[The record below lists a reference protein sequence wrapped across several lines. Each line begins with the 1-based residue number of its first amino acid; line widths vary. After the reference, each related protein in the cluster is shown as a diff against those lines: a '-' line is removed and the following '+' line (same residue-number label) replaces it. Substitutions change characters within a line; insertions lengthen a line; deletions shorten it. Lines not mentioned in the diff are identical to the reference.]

1 MNIENI
7 QALIAQGLLTDTVSL
22 DLTTTYVTV
31 GVYQPGNRQNGPSG
45 NAYPSYVL
53 PLSQLAGSTYTASN
67 GIALVGNDF
76 QLSSILISQF
86 TNDSGYLVSADLTG
100 YVQGVGTIGY
110 LPRWDL
116 TDTLGNSI
124 IFDDGLGHV
133 GIGTAVPSHTFE
145 VNGTLKVVTGNHVL
159 RDLVGVPS
167 FGAMYMNVTPGVSNY
182 VLASNGPTLVV
193 NGPSEINFA
202 VNNSSKAIMDT
213 NKFNVLQPMSVGSII
228 PSGAQQFVVGGLTY
242 IQGTGS
248 TSATYA
254 LKVDNSANSPLLYVR
269 NDGNVGM
276 GESNPTAKLQIL
288 KNTVGTG
295 QKGLSVN
302 FATIGEVFYI
312 DDNGAAVYN
321 ANAGFTIK
329 GGNGSL
335 SIISNGGVNPSLAFK
350 YNNGASDSGILF
362 GNGASMFMNTPALG
376 LGGATNFNPSARLH
390 IQGLYDTSGY
400 ALKIDNSAS
409 SPLLYVRNDGYTTI
423 MDMVVGRGGGLIS
436 TNTVLG
442 VAAIANATGGQ
453 NTGVGYAVLN
463 TLNTGTGNTA
473 IGYAVLANITSG
485 TTNVGIGA
493 SVMQASNPSYSI
505 GIGSGVLYQSSGT
518 GNTGIGHGN
527 FYNLSLGDYNTALGY
542 NAGANVMH
550 TQGNNN
556 LFLGYM
562 ADVSTNNLTNASA
575 IGANATVGASN
586 SMVLGNGVNVGIGSS
601 TPTSK
606 LQVVGLPTY
615 ADNTAASG
623 AGLTVGAMYIR
634 TGHGLD
640 IVV

>member
-1 MNIENI
+1 MDINNI
-7 QALIAQGLLTDTVSL
+7 QALIAQGLITDVASV
-22 DLTTTYVTV
+22 DPNKAYVAV
-31 GVYQPGNRQNGPSG
+31 GVYQPGNRQSGPAG
-45 NAYPSYVL
+45 NAYPSYAMPISEFLSGAGVL
-53 PLSQLAGSTYTASN
+53 TGAQNGLSLAGTVAELGGTLIHTTDVNINGYSMQFSNGVYPILFLDPGKQQVAIGGNNPRGMLDITAVGSGTVGLQLNTASTQDAKIHFRTNNAAAARAQVYVEDVSQTLNFYTNTNNTIFWN
-67 GIALVGNDF
+67 GNGGV
-76 QLSSILISQF
+76 QTKTF
-86 TNDSGYLVSADLTG
+86 TLF
-100 YVQGVGTIGY
+100 
-110 LPRWDL
+110 
-116 TDTLGNSI
+116 TDTTAKFENNI
-124 IFDDGLGHV
+124 
-133 GIGTAVPSHTFE
+133 GIGADPVTNGRVQINNSVFGKASISLGGADYYGID
-145 VNGTLKVVTGNHVL
+145 VNTTGL
-159 RDLVGVPS
+159 SMLLGV
-167 FGAMYMNVTPGVSNY
+167 NTSNNKQLWLADQDK
-182 VLASNGPTLVV
+182 LASNG
-193 NGPSEINFA
+193 
-202 VNNSSKAIMDT
+202 T
-213 NKFNVLQPMSVGSII
+213 NPVLQFGLFGTS
-228 PSGAQQFVVGGLTY
+228 PSAINALSTN
-242 IQGTGS
+242 GTNLNLVLQSNG
-248 TSATYA
+248 
-254 LKVDNSANSPLLYVR
+254 
-269 NDGNVGM
+269 GNVGINT
-276 GESNPTAKLQIL
+276 GVVNPTARLH
-288 KNTVGTG
+288 V
-295 QKGLSVN
+295 KGNS
-302 FATIGEVFYI
+302 APG
-312 DDNGAAVYN
+312 D
-321 ANAGFTIK
+321 FTFK
-329 GGNGSL
+329 AEDAGGN
-335 SIISNGGVNPSLAFK
+335 
-350 YNNGASDSGILF
+350 
-362 GNGASMFMNTPALG
+362 
-376 LGGATNFNPSARLH
+376 
-390 IQGLYDTSGY
+390 
-400 ALKIDNSAS
+400 
-409 SPLLYVRNDGYTTI
+409 PLLYVRNDGYTTI

>member
-1 MNIENI
+1 MDINNI
-7 QALIAQGLLTDTVSL
+7 QALIAQGLLTDVASV
-22 DLTTTYVTV
+22 DPNKAYVAV
-31 GVYQPGNRQNGPSG
+31 GVFQPGNRQSGPAG
-45 NAYPSYVL
+45 NAYPSYAM
-53 PLSQLAGSTYTASN
+53 PISEFLAAGGVYTASN

-76 QLSSILISQF
+76 QLASQNISQF
-86 TNDSGYLVSADLTG
+86 INDAGYITSVTPQDL
-100 YVQGVGTIGY
+100 Q
-110 LPRWDL
+110 
-116 TDTLGNSI
+116 S
-124 IFDDGLGHV
+124 
-133 GIGTAVPSHTFE
+133 
-145 VNGTLKVVTGNHVL
+145 VVTAGNVL
-159 RDLVGVPS
+159 TSFNLVQSPDGNNKIDIDNNNLRLRRFVPGS
-167 FGAMYMNVTPGVSNY
+167 KFSY
-182 VLASNGPTLVV
+182 VL
-193 NGPSEINFA
+193 
-202 VNNSSKAIMDT
+202 VNNT
-213 NKFNVLQPMSVGSII
+213 NVEITNLDFA
-228 PSGAQQFVVGGLTY
+228 SGK
-242 IQGTGS
+242 TGS
-248 TSATYA
+248 LTVDP
-254 LKVDNSANSPLLYVR
+254 LGGNILDNSVKNTFTAPVHLFNT
-269 NDGNVGM
+269 GNVGIAVT
-276 GESNPTAKLQIL
+276 PTDTRLH
-288 KNTVGTG
+288 V
-295 QKGLSVN
+295 KGSV
-302 FATIGEVFYI
+302 TLT
-312 DDNGAAVYN
+312 D
-321 ANAGFTIK
+321 FTFK
-329 GGNGSL
+329 AEDAGGN
-335 SIISNGGVNPSLAFK
+335 
-350 YNNGASDSGILF
+350 
-362 GNGASMFMNTPALG
+362 
-376 LGGATNFNPSARLH
+376 
-390 IQGLYDTSGY
+390 
-400 ALKIDNSAS
+400 
-409 SPLLYVRNDGYTTI
+409 PLLYVRNDGYTTI

-485 TTNVGIGA
+485 TANVGIGA